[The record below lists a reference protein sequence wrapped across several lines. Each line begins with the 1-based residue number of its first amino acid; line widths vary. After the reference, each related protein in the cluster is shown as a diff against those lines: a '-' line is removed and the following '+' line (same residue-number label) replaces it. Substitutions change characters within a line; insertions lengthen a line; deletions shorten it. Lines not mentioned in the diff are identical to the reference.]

1 MAAETENPRPVDLST
16 KALQIIIRRS
26 VVFAIILI
34 ILCFPFFVPLR
45 ISPPLSDHGG
55 WNGTSTFRNRLQ
67 EDYTVKT
74 ILTSP
79 TVLNENVDPGLL
91 IIMGAER
98 AYSVAEIRAI
108 EYFLLRGG
116 SLLICDDFGPGRA
129 VASHFGVD
137 FMSGKILETRDQVYI
152 TDPRFPIITI
162 SDNARET
169 LDIEAESI
177 LLNDA
182 SAISILEEDWATVLT
197 TSNTAFL
204 DVDNDG
210 KLDQYNEYRAF
221 YAVFAANWNARIAV
235 MADSSIITNEMLAL
249 PDFHNYQFI
258 KSVIDRLI
266 APHGTILIE
275 DSHRSWIPVGGRGYL
290 ATIFGWSESIIFSPI
305 FVIALSLAFGG
316 VLVLPLVL
324 EKHSQRKKPSA
335 RYLPIVSGV
344 PHHPKPLS
352 IEEEIITGLVASN
365 EVLGLNSFLHLYSEL
380 LLDSLERTK
389 AYAGN
394 EFIQSF
400 LERVRETLSS
410 PLRPEEYYAIITH
423 LYNRI
428 EVEEGSFMD
437 DFHL

>member
-1 MAAETENPRPVDLST
+1 MAVEKENSKPTDLSA

-26 VVFAIILI
+26 VVFVIILI
-34 ILCFPFFVPLR
+34 VLFFPFFVPLR
-45 ISPPLSDHGG
+45 FSPSLSDHGG

-79 TVLNENVDPGLL
+79 TVLNEDVDPGLL
-91 IIMGAER
+91 IIVGAER
-98 AYSVAEIRAI
+98 AYSIAEIRAI

-137 FMSGKILETRDQVYI
+137 FLSGKVLETRDQRFI
-152 TDPRFPIITI
+152 TDPRFPIVTI
-162 SDNARET
+162 PDEAREI
-169 LDIEAESI
+169 LDIEAERI

-182 SAISILEEDWATVLT
+182 SAISIFEEDWDTVLT

-204 DVDNDG
+204 DADNDG
-210 KLDQYNEYRAF
+210 KFDSYEDRDF
-221 YAVFAANWNARIAV
+221 FTVFAANWNESIAV
-235 MADSSIITNEMLAL
+235 IADSSIVTNEMLSL
-249 PDFHNYQFI
+249 TDFHNYQFI

-266 APHGTILIE
+266 APHEAILIE
-275 DSHRSWIPVGGRGYL
+275 DSHRNWIPVGGRGYL
-290 ATIFGWSESIIFSPI
+290 ATILGWSESIIFSPI
-305 FVIALSLAFGG
+305 YVIAFALAFGG

-335 RYLPIVSGV
+335 RYLPIISGV
-344 PHHPKPLS
+344 SHHPKPLS
-352 IEEEIITGLVASN
+352 VEEEIITGLIASN

-380 LLDSLERTK
+380 LLDSLEGTE
-389 AYAGN
+389 AYKDN

-400 LERVRETLSS
+400 LKRVRETLAS
-410 PLRPEEYYAIITH
+410 PLRPEEYYAIISH

-428 EVEEGSFMD
+428 EVEEGSFME